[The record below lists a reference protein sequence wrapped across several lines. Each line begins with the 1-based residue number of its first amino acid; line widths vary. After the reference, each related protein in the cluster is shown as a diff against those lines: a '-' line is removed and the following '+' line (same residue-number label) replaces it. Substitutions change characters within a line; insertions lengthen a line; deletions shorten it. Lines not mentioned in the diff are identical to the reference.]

1 MDHFQK
7 CFAILKLYQPREDNS
22 TCNMS
27 KKLGM
32 AEVKDWKAIRVDLV
46 ITPFEQYVYALLG
59 WTGSRVSNHNGI
71 CFLSIANTF
80 LLLQDYSE
88 FMDLK
93 KKYSRCPCI
102 TFHAVIHPWSWVGA
116 DEFITNMN
124 RCLSRRVKIY
134 FPWSLVFRFMNWRAR
149 FLVSCAG
156 SLHHD
161 TVDKFKWILSRE
173 MIWKAPRNFTG
184 N

>member
-1 MDHFQK
+1 
-7 CFAILKLYQPREDNS
+7 
-22 TCNMS
+22 MS

-93 KKYSRCPCI
+93 KNI
-102 TFHAVIHPWSWVGA
+102 LDVHASHFMLSSTPDHGL
-116 DEFITNMN
+116 ELMN
-124 RCLSRRVKIY
+124 S
-134 FPWSLVFRFMNWRAR
+134 SL
-149 FLVSCAG
+149 
-156 SLHHD
+156 
-161 TVDKFKWILSRE
+161 T
-173 MIWKAPRNFTG
+173 
-184 N
+184 